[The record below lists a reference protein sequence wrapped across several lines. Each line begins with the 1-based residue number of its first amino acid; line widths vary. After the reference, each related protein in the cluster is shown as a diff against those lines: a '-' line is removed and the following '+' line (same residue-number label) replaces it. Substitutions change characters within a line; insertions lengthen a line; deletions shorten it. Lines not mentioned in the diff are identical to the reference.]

1 MVAKSFWTGEEQHL
15 CSTLSP
21 VVCSSIPVS
30 WKSTYATGA
39 INYETSLKGN
49 SQSQSPSPKDPL
61 DLTFEDPVA
70 SFKSKTTWEVL
81 RAYIVYTICSF
92 DFIVENN
99 TKNTFETPILQSGLA
114 CICST
119 TNNDQPIA
127 PYEY

>member
-1 MVAKSFWTGEEQHL
+1 ML
-15 CSTLSP
+15 RLSP

-30 WKSTYATGA
+30 WKSTYATSA
-39 INYETSLKGN
+39 INYETSLEGN
-49 SQSQSPSPKDPL
+49 SQSQSPKDPL

-99 TKNTFETPILQSGLA
+99 TKITPQIAFRLK
-114 CICST
+114 ST
-119 TNNDQPIA
+119 TLFSF
-127 PYEY
+127 YESQELKIM